1 MASEPVPSEGEDR
14 VPSFELPNEEYVGL
28 EDDAQDRLIEYNQSV
43 QGVEDA
49 KGRRILFERA
59 PPETLPFIVY
69 SLYVSGNA
77 LAALFVL
84 YSFDGTR
91 WPFFLI
97 IGIAMV
103 APLLALPTG
112 SFNNVYSWL
121 ADYLMFWRRDS
132 K

>member
-1 MASEPVPSEGEDR
+1 MASEPVPPEIDDR
-14 VPSFELPNEEYVGL
+14 VPSFELPNGDYVGL

-43 QGVEDA
+43 QAVENA
-49 KGRRILFERA
+49 KGRRILYERA

-69 SLYVSGNA
+69 SLYVSGNG

-84 YSFDGTR
+84 FSFDGTM

-103 APLLALPTG
+103 TPLLVLPTG
-112 SFNNVYSWL
+112 SFSNVYSWL
-121 ADYLMFWRRDS
+121 VEYLKFWQRD
-132 K
+132 